1 MAPRVVS
8 WRRCRSLALRWALL
22 LLALLPAST
31 PARAGVVVI
40 GHASLPRLDDGLV
53 QKIYSG
59 KVIEV
64 AGVGV
69 TAVNLRS
76 GSAARGAF
84 LQTYLA
90 QDEEKYTAYWTVRR
104 YIGKGVPP
112 RELASGADVVN
123 FVQNTPGAIGYVDDS
138 DLKPGLNILL
148 RK

>member
-1 MAPRVVS
+1 MASATIPS
-8 WRRCRSLALRWALL
+8 LRRLRPACWLAL
-22 LLALLPAST
+22 LLALLSALA

-40 GHASLPRLDDGLV
+40 GHASLPRLDDGMV

-64 AGVGV
+64 GGVNV

-76 GSAARGAF
+76 GSTARNHF
-84 LQTYLA
+84 LQTYLVL
-90 QDEEKYTAYWTVRR
+90 DEEKYTAYWTVRR

-112 RELASGADVVN
+112 RELGSGAEVVS
-123 FVQNTPGAIGYVDDS
+123 FVQTTPGAIGYVDDS
-138 DLKPGLNILL
+138 DLKPGLNVLL